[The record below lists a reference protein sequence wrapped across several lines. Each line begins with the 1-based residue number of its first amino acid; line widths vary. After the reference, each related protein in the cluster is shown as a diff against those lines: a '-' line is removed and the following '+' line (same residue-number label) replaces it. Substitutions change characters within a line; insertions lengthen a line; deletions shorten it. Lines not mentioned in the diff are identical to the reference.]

1 MALSSINFQKTKSN
15 SVAETTREF
24 EAKYLLKKED
34 RQNNEYWNCGKSDSE
49 VFEEELS
56 KANRKGG
63 RVPKLKN
70 SIWEAV
76 VNLNAKQD
84 MKDLKKLAKHI
95 EKKFNIT
102 CTRIAIHRDEGHYD
116 ENGKVQYNYHAHM
129 NFVTYKEGKQNWRR
143 EYINKKV
150 LSELQTETAKIL
162 DMDRGEV
169 DSKSVRANHRQFRA
183 NAEKIQ
189 EERKLLA
196 KQQDLKEEIT
206 RLRAEL
212 KQNGAVRSDYAQLEQ
227 LNKDLKQQIKDKTL
241 TISDLQ
247 DKIKGLEKSNDKY
260 IGYIQEIG
268 HNLSEQ
274 GLNVRELKDVPKLT
288 KTLIE
293 EHNTIKNQNKSLQ
306 EQKTSLEEQILDLGK
321 KINSNPIML
330 EYEEQIKEK
339 QKQLDQYEETFEK
352 LDDLLLTNEDRKNGK
367 EYLKRFEIIER
378 VSNLSKLVDKYKRA
392 FDEFSKLLEKPK
404 QTFNGIR
411 LAIMDKLK
419 QGEKSSNNLINKIV
433 DQVKT
438 LHEKKDLKTQI
449 DQENELKKTKNS
461 DSSFKKKRNK

>member
-129 NFVTYKEGKQNWRR
+129 NFVTYKDGKQNWRR

-169 DSKSVRANHRQFRA
+169 DSKAVRANHRQFRA
-183 NAEKIQ
+183 NADKIK

-196 KQQDLKEEIT
+196 KQQDLKEEIA

-247 DKIKGLEKSNDKY
+247 DKIKGLETQLLEEKKEKEHFKSLVEDK
-260 IGYIQEIG
+260 EI
-268 HNLSEQ
+268 EI
-274 GLNVRELKDVPKLT
+274 VEL
-288 KTLIE
+288 E
-293 EHNTIKNQNKSLQ
+293 NQNKSLQ
-306 EQKTSLEEQILDLGK
+306 EQKNTLEEQILELGK
-321 KINSNPIML
+321 KINSSPIMK
-330 EYEEQIKEK
+330 EYEHKIKEYEK
-339 QKQLDQYEETFEK
+339 QIEDYDHTFTKLDEILLTDEEKKQDKYLTTSETVQRVSRVKKENTWFKARFKELNELLKAPIKFNIEDLLKEPIKIYTDIFKAVSDKIRFGVEDTKKFFDNLKETSKEINKQLSSSSNPGTK
-352 LDDLLLTNEDRKNGK
+352 KNEDLDTPNS
-367 EYLKRFEIIER
+367 
-378 VSNLSKLVDKYKRA
+378 SNLFKRK
-392 FDEFSKLLEKPK
+392 F
-404 QTFNGIR
+404 
-411 LAIMDKLK
+411 
-419 QGEKSSNNLINKIV
+419 
-433 DQVKT
+433 
-438 LHEKKDLKTQI
+438 
-449 DQENELKKTKNS
+449 
-461 DSSFKKKRNK
+461 KRNRDN